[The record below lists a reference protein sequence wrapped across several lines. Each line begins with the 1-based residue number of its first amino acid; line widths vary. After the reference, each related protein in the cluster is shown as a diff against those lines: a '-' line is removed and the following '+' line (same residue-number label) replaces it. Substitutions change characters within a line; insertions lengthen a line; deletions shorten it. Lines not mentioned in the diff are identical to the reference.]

1 MLRNID
7 QSQLPVLLAA
17 YNDVWRTGIVPQE
30 WREAIVIPVLK
41 KGKPASEPAS
51 YRPVSL
57 TSAAGKLFEA
67 MALRRLEWIAEALD
81 VFSPSQCG
89 FRRSRATA
97 DALADVIATLEEAQ
111 HKGEAGYLILLDI
124 KAAFDSLPHPTIL
137 NAVRD
142 LGVTGLLFT
151 YIASFLGGRTM
162 RVRVGGVLSEP
173 RPVSVGVPQGSVLS
187 PFLFNLALADIDDY
201 IPRALPCDVRVA
213 VYADDIAVFATGPVP
228 SGRCI
233 RTSVQTVL
241 DSIDAFITGRGMT
254 LSPAKTEAM
263 LLHPSYGAQRHTP
276 KFTLQTIPI
285 PWKRRVTYLGVQLDQ
300 RLNWSPAV
308 SDQLRN
314 ARRVASAARALL
326 ARGNGCTPSLA
337 LRIYNGMAAARILYG
352 LPLAALTRSNWET
365 LDAAHRIAIR
375 QFFSLPRSSQIG
387 PTLAEAGDMPLSLR
401 ADLRALNHIE
411 RMKCSRHGQQ
421 LVFWLS
427 SLPYSRMGQC
437 AAAFY
442 ALIPSSPDVNDYSAP
457 PCHHRPLK
465 IRTQL
470 PGVASKRT
478 TPVCALRHETAA
490 TFDELSG
497 RLLVF
502 TDGSVLNDGCAAAAC
517 VVPSLELHNQC
528 RLACEASST
537 IAELAALDLAAD
549 ALIQLR
555 APSAAVLSDS
565 RAALQLLAQDARRP
579 PVATRIARKLEAV
592 QDLGCDLVLQWI
604 PAHVGI
610 SGNEVADELAKEA
623 HSPGT
628 PVTTAV
634 STFDIARLRTRCSV
648 TARHPDPRVAAG
660 QPPRP
665 LPKTGFSRE
674 ERALLLRLR
683 IGCYRTAERVHR
695 QSGRGDP
702 NCRHCPQPE
711 TLHHIIFQCEEYSDA
726 RRSLFDAYS
735 KLGLCTSTVD
745 VILFPRAHAC
755 LVKRAQAALIT
766 FLRTSALFERL

>member
-1 MLRNID
+1 
-7 QSQLPVLLAA
+7 
-17 YNDVWRTGIVPQE
+17 
-30 WREAIVIPVLK
+30 
-41 KGKPASEPAS
+41 
-51 YRPVSL
+51 
-57 TSAAGKLFEA
+57 
-67 MALRRLEWIAEALD
+67 
-81 VFSPSQCG
+81 
-89 FRRSRATA
+89 
-97 DALADVIATLEEAQ
+97 
-111 HKGEAGYLILLDI
+111 
-124 KAAFDSLPHPTIL
+124 
-137 NAVRD
+137 
-142 LGVTGLLFT
+142 
-151 YIASFLGGRTM
+151 
-162 RVRVGGVLSEP
+162 
-173 RPVSVGVPQGSVLS
+173 
-187 PFLFNLALADIDDY
+187 
-201 IPRALPCDVRVA
+201 
-213 VYADDIAVFATGPVP
+213 
-228 SGRCI
+228 
-233 RTSVQTVL
+233 
-241 DSIDAFITGRGMT
+241 MT

-263 LLHPSYGAQRHTP
+263 LLHPSYGAQRYTA

-365 LDAAHRIAIR
+365 LDAAHRIGVR

-401 ADLRALNHIE
+401 ADLRALNHTE
-411 RMKCSRHGQQ
+411 RMKHSRHGQQ

-427 SLPYSRMGQC
+427 SLPHSRMGQC

-442 ALIPSSPDVNDYSAP
+442 ALVPSSTDVNDYSAP

-465 IRTQL
+465 IRTRL

-490 TFDELSG
+490 TFDELLAR

-502 TDGSVLNDGCAAAAC
+502 TDGSVLNDGCATAAC

-555 APSAAVLSDS
+555 VPSAAVLSDS
-565 RAALQLLAQDARRP
+565 RTALQLLAQDARRP

-592 QDLGCDLVLQWI
+592 EDLGCDLVLQWI

-623 HSPGT
+623 LSGNPCDYSGEHIRRSKASHTVLRHRSPPGPTNCGRAATTPTPENWIFERGACPPSPPAHRLLPHGGMGSQTVGT
-628 PVTTAV
+628 WRPKLP
-634 STFDIARLRTRCSV
+634 SLP
-648 TARHPDPRVAAG
+648 TARNTPSHY
-660 QPPRP
+660 
-665 LPKTGFSRE
+665 LP
-674 ERALLLRLR
+674 
-683 IGCYRTAERVHR
+683 V
-695 QSGRGDP
+695 
-702 NCRHCPQPE
+702 
-711 TLHHIIFQCEEYSDA
+711 
-726 RRSLFDAYS
+726 
-735 KLGLCTSTVD
+735 
-745 VILFPRAHAC
+745 
-755 LVKRAQAALIT
+755 
-766 FLRTSALFERL
+766 

>member
-1 MLRNID
+1 
-7 QSQLPVLLAA
+7 
-17 YNDVWRTGIVPQE
+17 
-30 WREAIVIPVLK
+30 
-41 KGKPASEPAS
+41 
-51 YRPVSL
+51 
-57 TSAAGKLFEA
+57 
-67 MALRRLEWIAEALD
+67 
-81 VFSPSQCG
+81 
-89 FRRSRATA
+89 
-97 DALADVIATLEEAQ
+97 
-111 HKGEAGYLILLDI
+111 
-124 KAAFDSLPHPTIL
+124 
-137 NAVRD
+137 
-142 LGVTGLLFT
+142 
-151 YIASFLGGRTM
+151 
-162 RVRVGGVLSEP
+162 
-173 RPVSVGVPQGSVLS
+173 
-187 PFLFNLALADIDDY
+187 
-201 IPRALPCDVRVA
+201 
-213 VYADDIAVFATGPVP
+213 
-228 SGRCI
+228 
-233 RTSVQTVL
+233 
-241 DSIDAFITGRGMT
+241 MT

-326 ARGNGCTPSLA
+326 ARGNECTPSLA

-411 RMKCSRHGQQ
+411 RMKRSRHGQQ

-427 SLPYSRMGQC
+427 SLPHSRMGQC

-490 TFDELSG
+490 TFDELAG

-634 STFDIARLRTRCSV
+634 STFDVARLPTRCSV
-648 TARHPDPRVAAG
+648 TTRHPDPRVAAG

-695 QSGRGDP
+695 QSGHGDP

-735 KLGLCTSTVD
+735 KLGLSTSTVD